1 MADCLPTYNL
11 ESIDISISDDHKN
24 IKKSVAEISD
34 KKQFADGAPVPGGLY
49 DAALGT
55 INNKDRCHTCVNF
68 KDKCPGHMGHIKIET
83 PTPIPLF
90 EKYII
95 KFIKLICQHCGRFLL
110 SYEKYADAGNSHLTD
125 FDSILKAMQD
135 IKYKPQD
142 KKKSLIKCDHCLRS
156 VGTAEPITDNIYIK
170 YTPPNDKP
178 VQLSPDEQLVWVSRV
193 PQNDYDQ
200 FGIKIRAEQLFFTIL
215 MVIPNRYRYDPN
227 NKNKAHELTGALDKI
242 IASLSPNAKGDN
254 AKYQNDVYRAV
265 LAYIKQNNNNSETK
279 DLSSLLNSLTSKKG
293 SIRNNMLGKVIE
305 KVSRSVIVCYPT
317 DKIDTVKMARSLAS
331 QLTIKTTVNA
341 YNFETLSKLYENRS
355 EYPGIP
361 FIYKK
366 NMNFEQTS
374 NIGIHPLEIG
384 DKVSRHILT
393 GDDICFGRQPSLWA
407 ECTLRMR
414 VKVVDDDLPFAFN
427 ILACPYFNADYDGDQ
442 MTVYIADSEAV
453 RSEMEILMG
462 MENHFI
468 SNEKITPWLGQAQD
482 TIVGC
487 ALLTMPGTVFK
498 RSQVHK
504 FFSRTTIEKLV
515 LDKDIY
521 TGREIIELLIPPID
535 YESTSKLISDIPA
548 EFIPQIDPKERFLKI
563 KNGKY
568 LQGVMDATSIKSQ
581 KANTIYHTI
590 YKEYGVKKTMD
601 VIFNMQ
607 QVINEYLQHRGFTIS
622 INDFLLS
629 KESRDKINVA
639 KQAVIQESIEFS
651 RKLDN
656 GELEAPYGKTMKAFF
671 EASQVNILQ
680 KANNMIMAP
689 MLESFDIL
697 NNDLFLMIFTG
708 SKGTISNLHHLI
720 GGVMQIT
727 KLDERTKEKLSYG
740 DTTPW
745 SQRHSYDPVAR
756 GFIKHS
762 IVEGFQ
768 CKETYAQADK
778 SRDDIITKGLTV
790 AVAGTK
796 SRVSGKSLETTTIDN
811 RSFIVADSRIISL
824 VPNENIFDFKHLEQN
839 KLPWVKMNDAK
850 FKETYLSDFKEYN
863 EKLINIR
870 NKYRKM
876 QFAREQ
882 INLDKFVSDTFLTCI
897 NVNRLVRR
905 FMNPDDAEDESHIKD
920 YETKYNLMYDYLKN
934 GMHKVFGNW
943 KYNEHIKKSLR
954 LLKYTIY
961 FELNPHVMKRISYN
975 NLRFILNNIEMSI
988 LKAVVEPGS
997 ALGTLVTQSIM
1008 APVTQFLIDAHHKS
1022 ASGGSKTEAIKE
1034 LDNILVANV
1043 EKNIKIKDNTKKKQK
1058 KKKASDLVNE
1068 IIQMMY
1074 IFLKP
1079 EYENDESKARQ
1090 LINEIEHIKLGYFVK
1105 KTKTLYGNIKP
1116 SEKIYKDVMEI
1127 DRNITRGMFTSI
1139 YYELEL
1145 DKDRLLNKN
1154 ITPQEI
1160 ATILL
1165 SEHDGIYIFTN
1176 SINDDDPKLL
1186 IHIENIKTGK
1196 IGDYE
1201 KWIKVFIDTLLSTK
1215 IKGLT
1220 GILSARVD
1228 TLIRSEVRP
1237 DGSIDKKPKSYY
1249 IRTVGINM
1257 DGILDYDEVDPDKI
1271 FCNNITI
1278 MKRYFGILACRKRI
1292 ISQLEF
1298 ILSELEIGHPNYL
1311 LYGDIITYTGDIINI
1326 NDHGISEFD
1335 PDNFLLR
1342 TSAKGPLKVIKEC
1355 ALNSVHNKI
1364 TGVSA
1369 PLMMGKSPE
1378 LGSYYNKI
1386 IVNSEFVKSHIK
1398 TLDNL
1403 FD

>member
-1 MADCLPTYNL
+1 MADYLPTYNL
-11 ESIDISISDDHKN
+11 ESIDITLSDDIKN

-34 KKQFADGAPVPGGLY
+34 KKQFIDGAPVPGGLY

-95 KFIKLICQHCGRFLL
+95 KFMRLICTFCGRFLL
-110 SYEKYADAGNSHLTD
+110 SYDKFLSESKTRPDDLDG
-125 FDSILKAMQD
+125 ILKAMQE

-142 KKKSLIKCDHCLRS
+142 KKKSLVKCDHCLKS
-156 VGTAEPITDNIYIK
+156 VGLLEPITDNIYIK
-170 YTPPNDKP
+170 YTHGNDKP
-178 VQLSPDEQLVWVSRV
+178 VQLTPEEQLVWLSRV
-193 PQNDYDQ
+193 PQSDYDQ
-200 FGIKIRAEQLFFTIL
+200 YGIKIRAEQLFFSVL

-242 IASLSPNAKGDN
+242 ISSLSPNAKGDN
-254 AKYQNDVYRAV
+254 MKYQNDVYKAI

-317 DKIDTVKMARSLAS
+317 HQIDTVKIARSLAS

-341 YNFETLSKLYENRS
+341 YNFELLSKLYDNRS

-414 VKVVDDDLPFAFN
+414 AKVVDDDLPFAFN

-442 MTVYIADSEAV
+442 MTVYIADNESV

-487 ALLTMPGTVFK
+487 ACLTMPGTIFK

-504 FFSRTTIEKLV
+504 FFSRTTIEKLQ
-515 LDKDIY
+515 LDKDMY
-521 TGREIIELLIPPID
+521 TGREIIELLIPPIT
-535 YESTSKLISDIPA
+535 YESTSLLMSDIPP
-548 EFIPQIDPKERFLKI
+548 EYIPHIDPKEKFLKI
-563 KNGKY
+563 VNGKY
-568 LQGVMDATSIKSQ
+568 IQGIMDATSIKSQ
-581 KANTIYHTI
+581 KNNTIYHII

-629 KESRDKINVA
+629 PESREKINLA
-639 KQAVIQESIEFS
+639 KQSVIQESIEFS

-656 GELEAPYGKTMKAFF
+656 GELEAPYGKTMKAYF

-680 KANNMIMAP
+680 GANNMIKAP
-689 MLESFDIL
+689 LLEGFDIL

-708 SKGTISNLHHLI
+708 SKGSISNLYHLM

-727 KLDERTKEKLSYG
+727 NLEERTREKLSYG
-740 DTTPW
+740 DTMPW
-745 SQRHSYDPVAR
+745 FQRHSYDPMAK
-756 GFIKHS
+756 GFVYHS

-768 CKETYAQADK
+768 LKEMYAQAEK
-778 SRDDIITKGLTV
+778 SRNDIITKGLTV

-811 RSFIVADSRIISL
+811 RSFVVADNRIISL

-839 KLPWVKMNDAK
+839 KLPWVKMSDKK
-850 FKETYLSDFKEYN
+850 FEETYLSELKEYN
-863 EKLINIR
+863 EKLIKIR
-870 NKYRKM
+870 DKYRKL

-897 NVNRLVRR
+897 NINRLINKYI
-905 FMNPDDAEDESHIKD
+905 NPSLDESHLND
-920 YETKYNLMYDYLKN
+920 YQAKYTLLYDYFGN
-934 GMHKVFGNW
+934 HMHRIFGNW
-943 KYNEHIKKSLR
+943 NYNDHIKKSLR
-954 LLKYTIY
+954 LLKYAIY
-961 FELNPHVMKRISYN
+961 FELNPNVMKHISYN
-975 NLRFILNNIEMSI
+975 NLRFILNNIEMSL
-988 LKAVVEPGS
+988 LKAIVEPGC

-1068 IIQMMY
+1068 VIQIMY
-1074 IFLKP
+1074 IFLRP
-1079 EYENDESKARQ
+1079 EFERDEMKVQQ
-1090 LINEIEHIKLGYFVK
+1090 LINEIEHIKLSYFVK
-1105 KTKTLYGNIKP
+1105 KTKIKYGSIKP
-1116 SEKIYKDVMEI
+1116 NEKIYKDVMSI
-1127 DRNITRGMFTSI
+1127 DRNITKNMFTQI

-1165 SEHDGIYIFTN
+1165 SNHDGITIFTN
-1176 SINDDDPKLL
+1176 SINDDDPRLL

-1196 IGDYE
+1196 IKDYE
-1201 KWIKVFIDTLLSTK
+1201 KWVKTYVDTILATK
-1215 IKGLT
+1215 IKGLS
-1220 GILSARVD
+1220 GIMSAKIYALV
-1228 TLIRSEVRP
+1228 RSEVRQ
-1237 DGSIDKKPKSYY
+1237 DGSIDKKAKSFY

-1257 DGILDYDEVDPDKI
+1257 DGILDFDEVDPDKI

-1278 MKRYFGILACRKRI
+1278 MKSYFGILACRKRI

-1298 ILSELEIGHPNYL
+1298 ILSELSIGHPNYL

-1355 ALNSVHNKI
+1355 AVNSVHNKI

-1369 PLMMGKSPE
+1369 PLMMGKSPD

-1386 IVNSEFVKSHIK
+1386 VINSDFVKEHVK

>member
-1 MADCLPTYNL
+1 MADCLPTYYL
-11 ESIDISISDDHKN
+11 ESIDITLSDDARN

-34 KKQFADGAPVPGGLY
+34 KKQFVDGAPVPGGLY
-49 DAALGT
+49 DPALGT
-55 INNKDRCHTCVNF
+55 VNNKDRCHTCVNF
-68 KDKCPGHMGHIKIET
+68 KDKCPGHLGHIKIET

-95 KFIKLICQHCGRFLL
+95 KFMKLICQHCGRFLL
-110 SYEKYADAGNSHLTD
+110 SYDKFISESKKTAVGLDET
-125 FDSILKAMQD
+125 LKIMQE
-135 IKYKPQD
+135 IKYKAQD
-142 KKKSLIKCDHCLRS
+142 KKKSAIKCDHCNKSIGLLENIS
-156 VGTAEPITDNIYIK
+156 DNIYVK
-170 YTPPNDKP
+170 FTPPNDKTI
-178 VQLSPDEQLVWVSRV
+178 QLSPDEQLVWVSRV

-200 FGIKIRAEQLFFTIL
+200 YKIKIRAEQLFFNVL

-227 NKNKAHELTGALDKI
+227 NKNKAHELTAALDKI

-254 AKYQNDVYRAV
+254 MKYQNDIHKAV

-279 DLSSLLNSLTSKKG
+279 DVSSLLNSLTGKKG

-305 KVSRSVIVCYPT
+305 KLSRSVIVCYPT
-317 DKIDTVKMARSLAS
+317 DKIDTVKIAKSLAS

-341 YNFETLSKLYENRS
+341 YNFDLLSKLYENRS

-374 NIGIHPLEIG
+374 NIGIHPIEIG

-414 VKVVDDDLPFAFN
+414 AKIVDDDLPFAFN

-487 ALLTMPGTVFK
+487 ALLTMPDTIFK

-504 FFSRTTIEKLV
+504 FFARTTIEKLR
-515 LDKDIY
+515 LTQEMY

-535 YESTSKLISDIPA
+535 YESTSKIMSDIPP

-563 KNGKY
+563 KKGKY
-568 LQGVMDATSIKSQ
+568 LQGIMDATSIKSQ
-581 KANTIYHTI
+581 KANTIYHII

-607 QVINEYLQHRGFTIS
+607 QVINEFLQHRGFSIS

-629 KESRDKINVA
+629 PESREKINLA
-639 KQAVIQESIEFS
+639 KQSVIQESIEFS

-656 GELEAPYGKTMKAFF
+656 GELEAPYGKTMKEYF

-680 KANNMIMAP
+680 KANNMIKAP

-697 NNDLFLMIFTG
+697 NNDLFLMIFSG
-708 SKGTISNLHHLI
+708 SKGSISNLYHLI
-720 GGVMQIT
+720 GGIMQIT
-727 KLDERTKEKLSYG
+727 NLEERTREKLSYG
-740 DTTPW
+740 DTMPW
-745 SQRHSYDPVAR
+745 FQRHSYDPRAK
-756 GFIKHS
+756 GFVYHS
-762 IVEGFQ
+762 IIEGSTVS
-768 CKETYAQADK
+768 ETYAPAEK
-778 SRDDIITKGLTV
+778 SRYDIITKGLTV

-811 RSFIVADSRIISL
+811 RSFVVSDNKIISL

-839 KLPWVKMNDAK
+839 KLPWVKMSDQK
-850 FKETYLSDFKEYN
+850 FQDTYLSSLKEYN
-863 EKLINIR
+863 DKLIKIR
-870 NKYRKM
+870 NKYRNL
-876 QFAREQ
+876 QFTRER
-882 INLDKFVSDTFLTCI
+882 INLDKFVSDTFLTCL
-897 NVNRLVRR
+897 NVNRLV
-905 FMNPDDAEDESHIKD
+905 
-920 YETKYNLMYDYLKN
+920 TKYLVPELDDNLISNYEAKYDLLFEYCKN
-934 GMHKVFGNW
+934 HMHLRFGNW
-943 KYNEHIKKSLR
+943 KYNEHIRKSLR
-954 LLKYTIY
+954 LLKYAIY
-961 FELNPHVMKRISYN
+961 FELNPNVMKHIRYQD
-975 NLRFILNNIEMSI
+975 LRFIINEIDLSI
-988 LKAVVEPGS
+988 LKAIVEPGC

-1068 IIQMMY
+1068 VIQIMY
-1074 IFLKP
+1074 IFLKE
-1079 EYENDESKARQ
+1079 EYERDESYAQQ
-1090 LINEIEHIKLGYFVK
+1090 LINEIEHIKLSYFVK
-1105 KTKTLYGNIKP
+1105 KIKTRFGTIKP
-1116 SEKIYKDVMEI
+1116 GVKIYKDVMDV
-1127 DRNITRGMFTSI
+1127 DRNITKSMFTHN
-1139 YYELEL
+1139 YYELTL
-1145 DKDRLLNKN
+1145 DKDKLLNKN

-1160 ATILL
+1160 TTILL
-1165 SEHDGIYIFTN
+1165 SNHEGITIFSS
-1176 SINDDDPKLL
+1176 SINDDEPRIL

-1196 IGDYE
+1196 IQDYE
-1201 KWIKVFIDTLLSTK
+1201 KWIKTYKDTILSTK
-1215 IKGLT
+1215 IKGLS
-1220 GILSARVD
+1220 GINSAKIYSLV
-1228 TLIRSEVRP
+1228 RSEIRQ
-1237 DGSIDKKPKSYY
+1237 DGSIDKKGKSYY

-1257 DGILDYDEVDPDKI
+1257 DDILEFDEVDPDKI

-1278 MKRYFGILACRKRI
+1278 MQSYFGILACRKRI
-1292 ISQLEF
+1292 IAQLEF

-1311 LYGDIITYTGDIINI
+1311 LYGDIITYSGDIINI
-1326 NDHGISEFD
+1326 NEHGISEFD

-1342 TSAKGPLKVIKEC
+1342 TSAKGPLKVIKQC
-1355 ALNSVHNKI
+1355 SLDSVHNKI

-1369 PLMMGKSPE
+1369 PLMMGKSPD

-1386 IVNSEFVKSHIK
+1386 VINADFVKNHMK